1 MSNGDI
7 LDREDTLYE
16 SKARELLLAGRNW
29 LRHGKTTSAGK
40 IDEMLFEWV
49 SVDDLSKGCLAP
61 VERVYAHLNH
71 LRKEHKLLLEKK
83 NGKFRYDLEGLKG
96 KRKAGKKPTKK
107 VTQH

>member
-7 LDREDTLYE
+7 LDKEDTLYE

-29 LRHGKTTSAGK
+29 LRHGKNTSAGK

-49 SVDDLSKGCLAP
+49 SVDDLSKGCHAP
-61 VERVYAHLNH
+61 VERVYAHLHH

-83 NGKFRYDLEGLKG
+83 DGKFRYDLEGIKG
-96 KRKAGKKPTKK
+96 KGKAGKQTRKK
-107 VTQH
+107 

>member
-29 LRHGKTTSAGK
+29 LRHGKNTSAGK
-40 IDEMLFEWV
+40 IDEMLFESV
-49 SVDDLSKGCLAP
+49 SVDDLSKGCHAP

-71 LRKEHKLLLEKK
+71 LRKEHKLLLEKED
-83 NGKFRYDLEGLKG
+83 GKFMYDLEGLKG
-96 KRKAGKKPTKK
+96 VGKAGKKTTKK
-107 VTQH
+107 

>member
-29 LRHGKTTSAGK
+29 LRHGKNTSAGK

-49 SVDDLSKGCLAP
+49 SIDDLSKGCHAP

-71 LRKEHKLLLEKK
+71 LRKEHKLLIEKK
-83 NGKFRYDLEGLKG
+83 GGKFRYDLEGLKG
-96 KRKAGKKPTKK
+96 KGKAGNKL
-107 VTQH
+107 

>member
-29 LRHGKTTSAGK
+29 LRHGKNTSAGK

-49 SVDDLSKGCLAP
+49 SIDELSKGCHAP

-71 LRKEHKLLLEKK
+71 LRKEHKLIIEKK
-83 NGKFRYDLEGLKG
+83 DGQFRYDLEGLKWKG
-96 KRKAGKKPTKK
+96 KARKK
-107 VTQH
+107 VSVKK